1 MSEEKQ
7 TAPSNENAVNNP
19 NTEVSKNNV
28 EQTVPLSRFSE
39 VNNKA
44 KEMAEELS
52 KYKALEA
59 ERIEAEKVAKGEFES
74 VIEQHKNTNQT
85 LQQQLEEA
93 NKVVNQWNTYQGE
106 KRDSLMN
113 QLPDTEKEFAED
125 IKDLAKLERYVQS
138 RVQSNPATAGKMDSQ
153 RPGVKPSGEFG
164 GYNSIEEFAMKDPA
178 GAEKY
183 LKQVPGFG
191 WNKLT

>member
-125 IKDLAKLERYVQS
+125 IKDLAKLERY
-138 RVQSNPATAGKMDSQ
+138 
-153 RPGVKPSGEFG
+153 
-164 GYNSIEEFAMKDPA
+164 
-178 GAEKY
+178 
-183 LKQVPGFG
+183 
-191 WNKLT
+191 